1 VILREADFLRAIS
14 GRTRPSRE
22 SWYLRK
28 SQCPYEETGSG
39 GVVEK
44 QADEGDSFRS
54 HSHSGTSYGALAT
67 VMGKDI
73 GEPSLKWIVD

>member
-1 VILREADFLRAIS
+1 V
-14 GRTRPSRE
+14 GNHGTCVQ
-22 SWYLRK
+22 
-28 SQCPYEETGSG
+28 SQCPYEEAGSG

-54 HSHSGTSYGALAT
+54 DSHSGTSYGALAK